1 MATAPHPTCLLL
13 DIGGVLEL
21 TPDTGWLTRW
31 AERLGLAPGTVN
43 CLLGET
49 WHAGSVGDIDEGEV
63 RARVT
68 AALHLD
74 TPQVDA
80 FMADLW
86 DEYLGSPNV
95 ELLSY
100 VRELSD
106 RQDLR
111 IGILSNSFVGARER
125 EADRYRLDAL
135 VERPEHLVYS
145 HEIGILKPDPRAF
158 AVACTTLQVR
168 PEDCLFVDD
177 AAPNV
182 EAARAAGMQAHLF
195 TDNAGTLTR
204 IAAHL
209 GRVGQVGQGAA

>member
-1 MATAPHPTCLLL
+1 MTATAPRPACLLL

-21 TPDTGWLTRW
+21 TPDTGWLPDW
-31 AERLGLAPGTVN
+31 EQRLGLAPGTVN
-43 CLLGET
+43 SLLGET
-49 WHAGSVGDIDEGEV
+49 WRAGSVGHVDEAQV
-63 RARVT
+63 RART
-68 AALHLD
+68 AAALHLD
-74 TPQVDA
+74 TTQLDA

-100 VRELSD
+100 VRDLT
-106 RQDLR
+106 RHQQLR

-125 EADRYRLDAL
+125 EADRYRLDTL

-158 AVACTTLQVR
+158 AVACTTLDVR
-168 PEDCLFVDD
+168 PQDCLFVDD

-182 EAARAAGMQAHLF
+182 EAARAAGLRAHLF
-195 TDNAGTLTR
+195 EDNATTLTR

-209 GRVGQVGQGAA
+209 AQGVAA